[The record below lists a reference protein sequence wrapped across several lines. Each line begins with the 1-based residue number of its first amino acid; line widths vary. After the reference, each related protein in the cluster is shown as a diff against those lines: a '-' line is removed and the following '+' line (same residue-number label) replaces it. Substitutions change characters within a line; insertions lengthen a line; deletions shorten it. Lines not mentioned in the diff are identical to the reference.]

1 MDEDDKTVEI
11 EFNNIHN
18 IGSFKDNV
26 AVISSNKD
34 VLYIHTN
41 IFNFKDENSNFDSNL
56 IDDDAD
62 ANNQPIIYD
71 LSKIAQK
78 LDADGI
84 KQLIIK
90 TLNSQIE
97 LNKEEIKVFDADIK
111 SNSSYD
117 NIRNIVE
124 DASYELNVRQKGEK
138 LSSDQIDLLKEITR
152 DSSIETMEICRAYN
166 VSPTTINKIKRS
178 TFKSNYNTKTK
189 EYVKIYGTKNQKLI
203 KLIKEYV
210 KENKYTFTA
219 KEVTDFVNLKLN
231 SEYSVSKIRCFMKRK
246 LQLSFKR
253 VKSRPANINLQKI
266 NRIRSLF
273 AVKLTKEIST
283 DTLLINIDESS
294 INRDVKTNYSW
305 DIKEKRLKQKIHH
318 FLGQLAEF

>member
-1 MDEDDKTVEI
+1 MDEYEKSVEI
-11 EFNNIHN
+11 DFNNIHN

-26 AVISSNKD
+26 AVISNNKD

-62 ANNQPIIYD
+62 ANNQLIIYD
-71 LSKIAQK
+71 LSKITQK
-78 LDADGI
+78 LDADDI

-97 LNKEEIKVFDADIK
+97 LNKEEIKVFDADIN
-111 SNSSYD
+111 SNSSDD

-124 DASYELNVRQKGEK
+124 DASYGLNVRQKGEI

-152 DSSIETMEICRAYN
+152 DSSIETMEICRAYY

-178 TFKSNYNTKTK
+178 TFKSNYNTKAK

-253 VKSRPANINLQKI
+253 VKSRPTSINLHKI

-273 AVKLTKEIST
+273 AVKLAKEIST

-294 INRDVKTNYSW
+294 INRDVKTNYSRGYKGET
-305 DIKEKRLKQKIHH
+305 IEVKNS
-318 FLGQLAEF
+318 